1 MKYLEFNGFIK
12 LGMSS
17 QNNSVNGLTT
27 ITTSSE
33 DGWQKAGTRKQRR
46 SQRLAAEEA
55 EVTEVVEVTEVP
67 EVEEEAP
74 VVTEPATPSLTASA
88 APSKS
93 TWASRLKAAT
103 TPAAALTPAQEVS
116 HEAGV
121 CTEDK
126 ENAPALAPAPVPTP
140 ARKTPT
146 AGAPTP
152 ARKTYPAPPAAKT
165 PSSAPKQATAP
176 GAPVKSSGQKPA
188 TAYKGT
194 PRINRTL
201 DFSKA
206 PRAERTERPPRP
218 NADAYKAALTAAE
231 DAFFN
236 ECLCEVEAKG
246 NMKGVPVEQRRRV
259 ALDDLHAQAGC
270 ILNWSAVAV
279 NAPIFEDFDPVTIGD
294 SEVVFSRR
302 KFAENR
308 FFQRRLRDYY
318 LANLPDNCWV
328 AFRLVGKAAAP
339 GQPSTEGLL
348 IRVGNRI
355 A

>member
-1 MKYLEFNGFIK
+1 
-12 LGMSS
+12 MSS
-17 QNNSVNGLTT
+17 QNNSVNGLTN
-27 ITTSSE
+27 TTSSSE
-33 DGWQKAGTRKQRR
+33 DGWQKASTRRQRSKQR
-46 SQRLAAEEA
+46 SATEEA
-55 EVTEVVEVTEVP
+55 EVAEMAELGETPVEAEP
-67 EVEEEAP
+67 E
-74 VVTEPATPSLTASA
+74 TPSLATPAV
-88 APSKS
+88 PTKS
-93 TWASRLKAAT
+93 TWASRLKATT
-103 TPAAALTPAQEVS
+103 TPAPAPTPAQEEREDSGTGVS
-116 HEAGV
+116 
-121 CTEDK
+121 TED
-126 ENAPALAPAPVPTP
+126 EQEAPAPAQAPPSAQAPPPARRTP
-140 ARKTPT
+140 A

-152 ARKTYPAPPAAKT
+152 VRKTYPASPATKT
-165 PSSAPKQATAP
+165 PSSAP
-176 GAPVKSSGQKPA
+176 GAPMKSSGQKPA
-188 TAYKGT
+188 TAHRGT

-201 DFSKA
+201 DFTKA
-206 PRAERTERPPRP
+206 PRAERTERPARP

-246 NMKGVPVEQRRRV
+246 KMKGVPVEQRRRA

-294 SEVVFSRR
+294 AEVVFSRR

-308 FFQRRLRDYY
+308 FFQRKLRDYY
-318 LANLPDNCWV
+318 LENLPDNCWV
-328 AFRLVGKAAAP
+328 AFRLVGKPAAP

>member
-46 SQRLAAEEA
+46 SQRAAAEQAEQAEEA
-55 EVTEVVEVTEVP
+55 EVP

-74 VVTEPATPSLTASA
+74 VDAEPATPSLTASA

-103 TPAAALTPAQEVS
+103 TPAAAVTPAQEVS

-121 CTEDK
+121 CTEDE
-126 ENAPALAPAPVPTP
+126 ENAPAPAPAPAPVPTP
-140 ARKTPT
+140 VRKTPA

-152 ARKTYPAPPAAKT
+152 ARKT
-165 PSSAPKQATAP
+165 PSSGPKQATAP

-246 NMKGVPVEQRRRV
+246 KMKGVPVEQRRRA

>member
-1 MKYLEFNGFIK
+1 M
-12 LGMSS
+12 
-17 QNNSVNGLTT
+17 
-27 ITTSSE
+27 
-33 DGWQKAGTRKQRR
+33 AGTRKQRR
-46 SQRLAAEEA
+46 SQRLATEAVEAAEE
-55 EVTEVVEVTEVP
+55 V
-67 EVEEEAP
+67 EVEETP
-74 VVTEPATPSLTASA
+74 VDAEPKTPSLIT
-88 APSKS
+88 PTVPTKP
-93 TWASRLKAAT
+93 TWASRLKAT
-103 TPAAALTPAQEVS
+103 ITPAQEQREDS
-116 HEAGV
+116 AAGV
-121 CTEDK
+121 CTED
-126 ENAPALAPAPVPTP
+126 EQEAPAPAPVPM
-140 ARKTPT
+140 RKTPT

-152 ARKTYPAPPAAKT
+152 ARKTYTAPPPTKT

-188 TAYKGT
+188 TAHKGT

-206 PRAERTERPPRP
+206 PRTERTERAPRP

-236 ECLCEVEAKG
+236 ECLCEAESKG
-246 NMKGVPVEQRRRV
+246 KLKGVPVEQRRRA

-279 NAPIFEDFDPVTIGD
+279 NAPIYEDFPPVTIGD

-308 FFQRRLRDYY
+308 FFQRKLRDYY

-328 AFRLVGKAAAP
+328 AFRLVGKPAAP

>member
-1 MKYLEFNGFIK
+1 
-12 LGMSS
+12 MSS

-27 ITTSSE
+27 TTSSSE
-33 DGWQKAGTRKQRR
+33 AGWQKAGTRKQRR
-46 SQRLAAEEA
+46 PQR
-55 EVTEVVEVTEVP
+55 T
-67 EVEEEAP
+67 EEAP
-74 VVTEPATPSLTASA
+74 VEVQEEHEEAPVEEQEEQETEAVQPASPTKP
-88 APSKS
+88 
-93 TWASRLKAAT
+93 TWASRLKT
-103 TPAAALTPAQEVS
+103 ST
-116 HEAGV
+116 
-121 CTEDK
+121 
-126 ENAPALAPAPVPTP
+126 APAPEEETQVDSVSSTGLAWPTAVAHLP
-140 ARKTPT
+140 PGVRWLASEALGGRRAALEAEAEPKRKTPT

-152 ARKTYPAPPAAKT
+152 ARKTYPASAAKT
-165 PSSAPKQATAP
+165 PSGAPKHSTAP
-176 GAPVKSSGQKPA
+176 GAPVKGLPAGQKAA
-188 TAYKGT
+188 TTYKGT

-206 PRAERTERPPRP
+206 PRAERTERAPRP

-236 ECLCEVEAKG
+236 ECLCEAEAKG
-246 NMKGVPVEQRRRV
+246 KMKGVPVEQRRRA

-279 NAPIFEDFDPVTIGD
+279 NAPIYEDFPPVTIGD
-294 SEVVFSRR
+294 TEVVFSRR

-308 FFQRRLRDYY
+308 FFQRKLRDYY
-318 LANLPDNCWV
+318 LGNLPDNCWV
-328 AFRLVGKAAAP
+328 AFRLVGKPAAP

>member
-46 SQRLAAEEA
+46 SQRPAAEEA
-55 EVTEVVEVTEVP
+55 EVP

-74 VVTEPATPSLTASA
+74 VDTEPATPSLTAPA

-103 TPAAALTPAQEVS
+103 TPAAALTPAEEVN

-121 CTEDK
+121 CTED
-126 ENAPALAPAPVPTP
+126 EEDAPAPAPVPTP
-140 ARKTPT
+140 ARKTPA

-152 ARKTYPAPPAAKT
+152 ARKAYPAPPAAKT

-236 ECLCEVEAKG
+236 ECLCEAESKG
-246 NMKGVPVEQRRRV
+246 KLKGAPVEQRRRA

-328 AFRLVGKAAAP
+328 AFRLVGKPAAP